1 MSAAAGLVAFGAGTL
16 AGLASSAHCAGM
28 CGPLAAHAC
37 RSRGAGTT
45 LRRSVAY
52 HAGRLMAYALLG
64 ALAGGIGHGLVLA
77 LPERLVQAVF
87 SWSLAIALG
96 FAAMRA
102 FRASRDVV
110 SRESHVPS
118 PIELGRAPRKPSF
131 AERILART
139 LDAPFLLGTITAIL
153 PCGALATGL
162 LVAAGSGTSL
172 SGAGTMIGFAL
183 ASGPALVLAAFAVD
197 RLVRE
202 AGPGGLRLA
211 ALALALGAVVL
222 AVRPVAA
229 LRSPE
234 QGSCHTPAQAM
245 NAAQTSRITAQGR

>member
-1 MSAAAGLVAFGAGTL
+1 M
-16 AGLASSAHCAGM
+16 
-28 CGPLAAHAC
+28 
-37 RSRGAGTT
+37 

-52 HAGRLMAYALLG
+52 HGGRVLAYASLG
-64 ALAGGIGHGLVLA
+64 ALAGSLGQGLTLA
-77 LPERLVQAVF
+77 LPERVVQAVF

-96 FAAMRA
+96 FAAIRA
-102 FRASRDVV
+102 FRASRP
-110 SRESHVPS
+110 RANHESPVPN
-118 PIELGRAPRKPSF
+118 PISIGRTRRKPSF
-131 AERILART
+131 AERMLALT
-139 LDAPFLLGTITAIL
+139 LDAPFLLGVITAIL

-172 SGAGTMIGFAL
+172 TGAGAMIGFAL

-197 RLVRE
+197 RLLRE

-229 LRSPE
+229 LRSPA
-234 QGSCHTPAQAM
+234 QGSCHTPAQAVK
-245 NAAQTSRITAQGR
+245 AVRHPPFTDRVR